1 MTLQPNLIFL
11 IFVFYSVKQFI
22 LGQIMS
28 GKTVWPATYL
38 KQTFWIE
45 FYCKVPSSML
55 KGLTRGEPSQLQGTR
70 YHLHLNSSRN
80 CFEIL
85 ARLREKKF
93 GASLKTLIP
102 SLRGPSNL
110 RERDFRSDSEE
121 KRWRGG
127 DRAQMVRNK
136 NVYLV
141 YLFYSRLLT

>member
-1 MTLQPNLIFL
+1 
-11 IFVFYSVKQFI
+11 
-22 LGQIMS
+22 
-28 GKTVWPATYL
+28 
-38 KQTFWIE
+38 
-45 FYCKVPSSML
+45 ML

-121 KRWRGG
+121 KR
-127 DRAQMVRNK
+127 
-136 NVYLV
+136 
-141 YLFYSRLLT
+141 